1 MKKITGVA
9 LLCGMAFAN
18 IPSALAA
25 DATVTFEGSI
35 IQQTCQVANSDIAVP
50 LGNFGVNQFPAVGTT
65 TLPVPFSIDL
75 TDCPDTGIPNSAL
88 VTFTG
93 AADTDGDLML
103 TGGGA
108 TGVSVKI
115 QKAGGTDINVN
126 TQDAG
131 IALTSDATQQLDFSA
146 SYISTAT
153 PVTAGAANAV
163 AQVNIS
169 YP

>member
-9 LLCGMAFAN
+9 LSFGLALINM
-18 IPSALAA
+18 PSALAA
-25 DATVTFEGSI
+25 DATVTFQGSI
-35 IQQTCQVANSDIAVP
+35 IQQTCQVADNNIAVI

-75 TDCPDTGIPNSAL
+75 TDCPDTGLPQYAL

-93 AADTDGDLML
+93 AEDAEGDLML
-103 TGGGA
+103 TGAGA

-115 QKAGGTDINVN
+115 QKADGTDININ
-126 TQDAG
+126 DQAGG

-146 SYISTAT
+146 SFISTAT
-153 PVTAGAANAV
+153 PVTAGDAYAV

-169 YP
+169 YQ